1 MGRESKVLD
10 IAWEL
15 KNLWN
20 YLTRKELSDY
30 YGVSERTL
38 YTYSKQLNLP
48 KKIDRATDLIQQ
60 EQNVFI
66 WNFDK
71 ETNKY
76 KKMTFKNWDHFVVW
90 SKAQSYPIT
99 IDSMEKDGHR
109 YVTCKHLSTKIKE
122 AEEYEKQICKNLK

>member
-1 MGRESKVLD
+1 MGRESKVLG

-48 KKIDRATDLIQQ
+48 KKIDKVTEPIHQ
-60 EQNVFI
+60 EQNVSI
-66 WNFDK
+66 WVYNKDTK
-71 ETNKY
+71 KY
-76 KKMTFKNWDHFVVW
+76 KKMLFKNWDHFVVW

-99 IDSMEKDGHR
+99 IDSMEKDGNR
-109 YVTCKHLSTKIKE
+109 YITCKHSDTKTK
-122 AEEYEKQICKNLK
+122 AAREYEKTLYEALK

>member
-20 YLTRKELSDY
+20 YLTRKELRDY

-48 KKIDRATDLIQQ
+48 KKIDRVTEPIHQ

-66 WNFDK
+66 WNYDK
-71 ETNKY
+71 DTNKY

-99 IDSMEKDGHR
+99 IDSMERDGQR
-109 YVTCKHLSTKIKE
+109 YVICKHCPTKSKE
-122 AEEYEKQICKNLK
+122 AEEYEKEICKHLK